1 MQRIVQLFDD
11 FNSFDGMFSFLG
23 AIIENG
29 AGESLVTAVG
39 GRAPMARTIEV
50 FEKHHK
56 IKGYSQTC
64 LLWWSR
70 FAKTSKIVAAAVCT
84 ISLRRPWLHP
94 QSGKTV
100 SSALKM
106 AVLSGVYHRS
116 GKECQSRIAGMALYL
131 MSFTE
136 KCFFFPAGVGRP
148 SLCPTNGLGTFA
160 VRQST
165 DDNTIQNKTLIFLE
179 GFPVENGDDSA
190 AQMGQSTQR
199 RLLYPTGQHLAQ
211 SQRIHVAQ
219 LIVADAENGPG
230 VVSDDAL
237 QAGYCHDIFA
247 EKKFKADEH
256 PDAVQNVRS
265 AFDEQYCS
273 CVFQVGI
280 AVKIVEKV
288 LSTTPEFAMNAE
300 QKAAERTSMGVSLN
314 EPAFIQDRSNKEAQF
329 WDFPRKLSWMSGVS
343 SLDLHKM
350 RVCFRCCT
358 PGSNSDGRNHCTPT
372 DRSS

>member
-1 MQRIVQLFDD
+1 VQIATKYVEKLRVQRIVQLFDD

-50 FEKHHK
+50 FEEHHK

-136 KCFFFPAGVGRP
+136 KCFFFLQEWDVLHFVQRMGWGH
-148 SLCPTNGLGTFA
+148 LQC
-160 VRQST
+160 VRVQTTTQS
-165 DDNTIQNKTLIFLE
+165 
-179 GFPVENGDDSA
+179 
-190 AQMGQSTQR
+190 
-199 RLLYPTGQHLAQ
+199 
-211 SQRIHVAQ
+211 
-219 LIVADAENGPG
+219 
-230 VVSDDAL
+230 
-237 QAGYCHDIFA
+237 
-247 EKKFKADEH
+247 
-256 PDAVQNVRS
+256 
-265 AFDEQYCS
+265 
-273 CVFQVGI
+273 
-280 AVKIVEKV
+280 KI
-288 LSTTPEFAMNAE
+288 
-300 QKAAERTSMGVSLN
+300 R
-314 EPAFIQDRSNKEAQF
+314 
-329 WDFPRKLSWMSGVS
+329 
-343 SLDLHKM
+343 H
-350 RVCFRCCT
+350 
-358 PGSNSDGRNHCTPT
+358 
-372 DRSS
+372 